1 MTKSK
6 LVFYVKLATCLMT
19 ALLLLLVVIVIWQSA
34 TLGRLNS
41 QSAALDKQIEQNS
54 ITKAELEAGIE
65 LRSDE
70 AYLEQQAREN
80 LGMIEQNGETIYVVS

>member
-6 LVFYVKLATCLMT
+6 LAFYVKLVTCLMT
-19 ALLLLLVVIVIWQSA
+19 ALLLLLVVIVICQTA
-34 TLGRLNS
+34 TLGRLNAS
-41 QSAALDKQIEQNS
+41 SEALDKQIEQNS

-80 LGMIEQNGETIYVVS
+80 LGMVEQDGETIYVIS